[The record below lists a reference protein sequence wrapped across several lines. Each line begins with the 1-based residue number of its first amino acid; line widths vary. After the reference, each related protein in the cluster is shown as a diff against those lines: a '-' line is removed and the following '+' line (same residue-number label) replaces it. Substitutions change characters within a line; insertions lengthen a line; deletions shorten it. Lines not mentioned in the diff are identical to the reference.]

1 MNKKQFREKKDDI
14 LARMAK
20 AEGEE
25 LQMLREQL
33 ATLTAEFNA
42 ETAELNR
49 EEKKPAMTANQ
60 QLREAIK
67 AVRTHQHDGTF
78 ELKRSNSQSI
88 ITSSVPSAGDVNNM
102 TAAGIPLTI
111 KDLINPL
118 EMDLI
123 YDKLGIKVATNV
135 RGQIQWP
142 CLDSYVE
149 ATVGGELADAGQVT
163 LDFSKITPTPVKV
176 GISVEVSNEA
186 INDESF
192 DLVGTIIAQMNKGV
206 GRTLNK
212 RILYLSTTLPTKPE
226 FVGPLMKKNA
236 AGTAMEAAAQT
247 YSFTGDSNTTDFT
260 TKEPTYKDL
269 KKIKGKALKTGASMA
284 GFCYV
289 MDAATYSFLEGQP
302 KDAGSGRFCIEGGK
316 IDGDPV
322 FVVENTDFA
331 KKIVAGCFAYVALNG
346 HGAANFVVDPYTKA
360 KKNVVVFTLN
370 VDFSLTNLISAA
382 NTKGLP
388 FVIAS

>member
-1 MNKKQFREKKDDI
+1 MTKKEFREKKEQI
-14 LARMAK
+14 LASMAN
-20 AEGEE
+20 AEGDE
-25 LQMLREQL
+25 LKALREQL
-33 ATLTAEFNA
+33 SSLTIEFNA

-49 EEKKPAMTANQ
+49 EERQVEMTANQ

-67 AVRTHQHDGTF
+67 QVRSHQHDGTF
-78 ELKRSNSQSI
+78 VLKRDSQNT
-88 ITSSVPSAGDVNNM
+88 ITSSVISSGDLNNM
-102 TAAGIPLTI
+102 ASAGIPLTI

-142 CLDSYVE
+142 CLDSYIE
-149 ATVGGELADAGQVT
+149 ATVGGELADAGAAT

-176 GISVEVSNEA
+176 GVSVEVSNEA

-226 FVGPLMKKNA
+226 FVGPLMKKNSG
-236 AGTAMEAAAQT
+236 GTAMEAAAQT
-247 YSFTGDSNTTDFT
+247 YSFTGDSNSTDFT

-269 KKIKGKALKTGASMA
+269 KKMKGKALKTGASMV
-284 GFCYV
+284 GFCYI
-289 MDAATYSFLEGQP
+289 MDAATFSFLEAQP
-302 KDAGSGRFCIEGGK
+302 KDTGSGRFCIEGGK

-322 FVVENTDFA
+322 FVVDSTDYA

-388 FVIAS
+388 FVIGS

>member
-1 MNKKQFREKKDDI
+1 MTKKEFREKKDQI
-14 LARMAK
+14 LASMQT

-25 LQMLREQL
+25 RKSLREQL
-33 ATLTAEFNA
+33 ETLILEFDAESAIN
-42 ETAELNR
+42 NR
-49 EEKKPAMTANQ
+49 EDKQSEMDANA
-60 QLREAIK
+60 LMREAIK
-67 AVRTHQHDGTF
+67 QVRSHQHDGTF
-78 ELKRSNSQSI
+78 VLKRDSQNT
-88 ITSSVPSAGDVNNM
+88 ITSSVISSGDLNNM
-102 TAAGIPLTI
+102 TSAGIPLTI

-135 RGQIQWP
+135 KGQIQWP
-142 CLDSYVE
+142 CLDSYIE
-149 ATVGGELADAGQVT
+149 ATVGGELADAGAAT

-176 GISVEVSNEA
+176 GVSVEVSNEA

-226 FVGPLMKKNA
+226 FVGPLMKKNS
-236 AGTAMEAAAQT
+236 AGSAMEAAAQT

-269 KKIKGKALKTGASMA
+269 KKIKGKALKTGASMV

-289 MDAATYSFLEGQP
+289 MDAATFSFLEGQP
-302 KDAGSGRFCIEGGK
+302 KDEGSGRFCIENGK

-322 FVVENTDFA
+322 FLVESSDYA